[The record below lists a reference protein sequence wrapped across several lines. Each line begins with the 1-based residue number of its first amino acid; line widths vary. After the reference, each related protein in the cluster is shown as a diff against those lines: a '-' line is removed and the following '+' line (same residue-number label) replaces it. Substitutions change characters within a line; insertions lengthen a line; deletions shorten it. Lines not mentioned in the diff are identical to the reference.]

1 MTSVRSPRWIRV
13 VCAAAGSAALVL
25 SGACFFA
32 PELMFGV
39 DAYHL
44 LTRVAVGLLGATL
57 GGLGVMAVMAAVEGE
72 VAVLRAAVL
81 ALLIAVALFPPVVIY
96 NIGAFDQM
104 DTSGVQAFSVAG
116 VVILGVSL
124 PLLLSL
130 LVLQRLRQAAKVE
143 AAPAGRQVAR
153 TVQSDISDNP
163 SSSISS

>member
-1 MTSVRSPRWIRV
+1 MTSVRSPRWIRI

-81 ALLIAVALFPPVVIY
+81 ALFIAVALFPPVVIY
-96 NIGAFDQM
+96 NIGAFNQTDP
-104 DTSGVQAFSVAG
+104 SGWRAFGLAG
-116 VVILGVSL
+116 APIVGIGL

-130 LVLQRLRQAAKVE
+130 LVLNRVRRLFGR
-143 AAPAGRQVAR
+143 PADAINETRRHR
-153 TVQSDISDNP
+153 T
-163 SSSISS
+163 